1 VFRVRKKVL
10 YGFLVLIL
18 FFGVFLQNSF
28 AIDLLQAYDM
38 AVGYNPGYLSQ
49 GFEYKAS
56 QTYKMQGLSY
66 LLPQISLSANRSKYD
81 FLMGPY
87 YYKNYMS
94 NTYSLSAQQYLFNLS
109 SFAMYK
115 ELNTKAKMGE
125 YKFKDASSQLTYN
138 VAQSYFDVLS
148 ALDQINLTKM
158 EKKSAYEDLLLAKK
172 LFKAGEATLVDVDDA
187 QSRYDITSSKLIEA
201 QNKLEISLTKFKTF
215 IGKTPHTISP
225 LKSNIDF
232 KYPTPSKLEDWIN
245 IAKQNSP
252 VIKYYEQNVNYY
264 KHDLTKAIGDQLPSV
279 ALVAGY
285 TYTNT
290 STYVQTPT
298 IKYASVGIQIN
309 VPIFNGGNS
318 IARIDEAHY
327 RVKQAQM
334 DRENYIN
341 NVESSVSEEFLNV
354 SSDISKIESLKVAR
368 NAAKT
373 ALKANYMGLKAGIK
387 TVADV
392 INAQKQLY
400 DVENQL
406 LQAKYSYISDM
417 FKLKLY
423 AGVLNGDDVEFFN
436 TYLDPHNEL
445 PVINNSKTAVALEE

>member
-1 VFRVRKKVL
+1 
-10 YGFLVLIL
+10 
-18 FFGVFLQNSF
+18 
-28 AIDLLQAYDM
+28 
-38 AVGYNPGYLSQ
+38 
-49 GFEYKAS
+49 
-56 QTYKMQGLSY
+56 
-66 LLPQISLSANRSKYD
+66 
-81 FLMGPY
+81 
-87 YYKNYMS
+87 
-94 NTYSLSAQQYLFNLS
+94 
-109 SFAMYK
+109 
-115 ELNTKAKMGE
+115 
-125 YKFKDASSQLTYN
+125 
-138 VAQSYFDVLS
+138 
-148 ALDQINLTKM
+148 
-158 EKKSAYEDLLLAKK
+158 
-172 LFKAGEATLVDVDDA
+172 
-187 QSRYDITSSKLIEA
+187 
-201 QNKLEISLTKFKTF
+201 KLEISLTKIKTF
-215 IGKTPHTISP
+215 IGKTPNTISP

-354 SSDISKIESLKVAR
+354 SSDISKIQSLKVALS
-368 NAAKT
+368 AAKT

-406 LQAKYSYISDM
+406 MQAKYSYISDM